1 MYYYEIWCEGGFLH
15 DSKDDFEFTDYDECE
30 EEAKA
35 DCEFETSLE
44 PTRRRE
50 DYWYEIKEY

>member
-1 MYYYEIWCEGGFLH
+1 MFYYEIWCEGGLLH
-15 DSKDDFEFTDYDECE
+15 DSKDDYVFYTEEECE

-35 DCEFETSLE
+35 DCESEATLE